1 MRNQRG
7 FSLLE
12 ILAALL
18 ILTVVITVSFTAF
31 YERTRRLQQAAEI
44 VLAYQALSNEA
55 EYRRRIEFDE
65 LKTELKFRS
74 STEILAPLAPYEAV
88 VTVPKQTQPGIRNVT
103 MKIRW
108 RNGEREARLTLV
120 RTKTGATN
128 LW

>member
-1 MRNQRG
+1 MRDQRG

-12 ILAALL
+12 ILAALV
-18 ILTVVITVSFTAF
+18 ILTLVITVSFTAF

-55 EYRRRIEFDE
+55 EYRRRIDFHE
-65 LKTELKFRS
+65 LKNEQKFRS
-74 STEILAPLAPYEAV
+74 STELLAPLAPYATI
-88 VTVPKQTQPGIRNVT
+88 VTVQQTKPGIRNVT

-108 RNGEREARLTLV
+108 REGAREAQLTLL
-120 RTKTGATN
+120 RTDTGATN